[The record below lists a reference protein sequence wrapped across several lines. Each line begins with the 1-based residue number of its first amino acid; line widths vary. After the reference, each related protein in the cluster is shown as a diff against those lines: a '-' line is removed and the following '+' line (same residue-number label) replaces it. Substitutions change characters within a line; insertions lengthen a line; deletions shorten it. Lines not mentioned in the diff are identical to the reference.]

1 MNYLRSAL
9 SRFGNVTGVV
19 SVSQVTS
26 THKSSTSDNNYCMN
40 HRNVGSYASYGLGLD
55 IYAGRPAGSTR
66 LPGIYP
72 VSSPDPTHDRNWNEA
87 V

>member
-26 THKSSTSDNNYCMN
+26 THNSTTSDINYCMN

-66 LPGIYP
+66 LPGTQYTARY
-72 VSSPDPTHDRNWNEA
+72 PTHDRDWTEA